1 MQTGEGSPAV
11 TGDPPVSRSIA
22 DAVSEPRLTLR
33 PEAPISAH
41 LDGARWPQSTQL
53 ATELPGL
60 VPKLSHRLGQ
70 VNLVGYHLDAW
81 TETPSEIEVA
91 GQTIELV
98 GVTSDEPN
106 SVVVVAKGHHI
117 ALLVIP
123 PDTREQVAQQEL
135 AEASR
140 RAESATAVNQAVVT
154 ELAAKLARHEGISDP
169 QRLDEI
175 RRWCEEAAEQFVDA
189 PVQVFV
195 PILIENIVRS
205 RMDLHRT
212 ATTT

>member
-1 MQTGEGSPAV
+1 V
-11 TGDPPVSRSIA
+11 TGDPPVSGSIA
-22 DAVSEPRLTLR
+22 DAVSGPRLALR
-33 PEAPISAH
+33 PEAPVSAH
-41 LDGARWPQSTQL
+41 LDGAWWPPSTHL

-60 VPKLSHRLGQ
+60 VAKLSYRLGQ

-81 TETPSEIEVA
+81 TETPPEIEIA
-91 GQTIELV
+91 GQTVELV

-106 SVVVVAKGHHI
+106 SVVLVAKGHHI

-135 AEASR
+135 AGASK
-140 RAESATAVNQAVVT
+140 RAESGTAVNQGVVS
-154 ELAAKLARHEGISDP
+154 ELAAKLARHEGSSDP

>member
-1 MQTGEGSPAV
+1 MTD
-11 TGDPPVSRSIA
+11 DPPVNGSVA
-22 DAVSEPRLTLR
+22 DAVSQPRLALR

-41 LDGARWPQSTQL
+41 LDGAWWPRSTQL

-60 VPKLSHRLGQ
+60 VARLSYRLGQ
-70 VNLVGYHLDAW
+70 VNLVGYHLNAW
-81 TETPSEIEVA
+81 TETPSEMEIA
-91 GQTIELV
+91 GQTVELV

-106 SVVVVAKGHHI
+106 SVVLVAKGHHI
-117 ALLVIP
+117 ALLVIA

-135 AEASR
+135 EAASK
-140 RAESATAVNQAVVT
+140 RAESGTAVNQKVVT
-154 ELAAKLARHEGISDP
+154 ELAAQLARHEGSSDP
-169 QRLDEI
+169 QRLDQI
-175 RRWCEEAAEQFVDA
+175 SRWCEEAAEQFVDA

-212 ATTT
+212 ATTS